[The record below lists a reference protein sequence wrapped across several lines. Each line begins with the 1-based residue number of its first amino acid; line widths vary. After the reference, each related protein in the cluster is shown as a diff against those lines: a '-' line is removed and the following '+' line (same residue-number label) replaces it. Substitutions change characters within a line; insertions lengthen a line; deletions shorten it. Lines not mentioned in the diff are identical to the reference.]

1 MPDLVYEILDL
12 IASLVRFLGM
22 AVAGV
27 ALGWLGL
34 DLIRK
39 ATVWQAQVIVYL
51 GLLGIVIAL
60 TCFTAWG
67 ALGAFCLGLGAALL
81 VWGLLRKEKM
91 AEEQ

>member
-1 MPDLVYEILDL
+1 MPDIVYEILEIL
-12 IASLVRFLGM
+12 ASLVRFLGM

-27 ALGWLGL
+27 AIGWLSL

-39 ATVWQAQVIVYL
+39 TTVWQAQVIVYL
-51 GLLGIVIAL
+51 GLLGVLIAL

-81 VWGLLRKEKM
+81 LWGLPRKGKSI
-91 AEEQ
+91 EE

>member
-22 AVAGV
+22 AVAGA

-39 ATVWQAQVIVYL
+39 TTAWQAKVIIYL
-51 GLLGIVIAL
+51 GLLGILIAL
-60 TCFTAWG
+60 TCFTASG
-67 ALGAFCLGLGAALL
+67 ALGAFCLGLGAAVLL
-81 VWGLLRKEKM
+81 HSLPRKEK
-91 AEEQ
+91 AAQE

>member
-12 IASLVRFLGM
+12 IASLVRFAGM
-22 AVAGV
+22 IVAGL

-39 ATVWQAQVIVYL
+39 SPAWQAQVIVYL

-81 VWGLLRKEKM
+81 IWGLPRKEKS
-91 AEEQ
+91 EEA

>member
-12 IASLVRFLGM
+12 IASLVRFAGM
-22 AVAGV
+22 AVAGL

-34 DLIRK
+34 DIIRRSD
-39 ATVWQAQVIVYL
+39 AWQAQVIVYL

-81 VWGLLRKEKM
+81 IWGLPRKEK
-91 AEEQ
+91 AETA

>member
-12 IASLVRFLGM
+12 IASLVRFVGM
-22 AVAGV
+22 AVVGL

-39 ATVWQAQVIVYL
+39 SSAWQAQVTVYL

-81 VWGLLRKEKM
+81 IWGLPRKEKG
-91 AEEQ
+91 EEA